1 MTIPKLNKT
10 TLFKE
15 LMQIVVDNM
24 DCVRELQG
32 HYAEEYNIT
41 DDELEQFVKEF
52 DVMFEEIQN
61 TTFE

>member
-24 DCVRELQG
+24 DCVGDLQVE
-32 HYAEEYNIT
+32 YAKEYNIT
-41 DDELEQFVKEF
+41 ENEWDLFVEEF